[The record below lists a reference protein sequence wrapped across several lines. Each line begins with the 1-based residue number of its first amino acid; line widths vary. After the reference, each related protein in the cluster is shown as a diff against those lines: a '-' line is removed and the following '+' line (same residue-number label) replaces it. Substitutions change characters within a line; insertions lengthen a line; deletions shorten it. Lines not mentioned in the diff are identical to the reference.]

1 MIMSWLWDSIN
12 PAISNT
18 CMFLTT
24 AKEIWDSIHR
34 TYSKARDAAQVYEIK
49 CSEDTAILKNFIEK
63 DQVYDF
69 LVGLNP
75 EFDQEKGGLNSEGI
89 ERLRG
94 LLGSL
99 EKPSGACSSALS
111 GATDHM
117 THTSQYFNS
126 HTPCPSSRKIIVAN
140 GSLATVAGL
149 GDIYVTPLILKNVLH
164 IGLAKER
171 NGLYYLETS
180 GSSNKVMNNLDVPK
194 SYWEEVVL
202 TSTYMINR
210 LPSQILD
217 FKIPWKPLQ
226 NSIHIVFGCTS
237 LVHVHS
243 QNRGKLDPK
252 AIKYVFLGYSSTQ
265 KGISVIIL
273 PLENFTYLSMPPLL
287 KANHTS
293 LMKDKDCGDL
303 DSFRPLDLA
312 SIPSPSTQ
320 KQNVPTF
327 IESISVPEFVPA
339 PEHVSTLVVT
349 PTSVRIYDSM
359 LFPQVHS
366 RKTAIPDL
374 TQVQNDVPSP
384 ANEDMVSS
392 NPSLHIQSV
401 ETPTRDLDLPIALR
415 KGTRE
420 YTKRPL

>member
-1 MIMSWLWDSIN
+1 ML
-12 PAISNT
+12 
-18 CMFLTT
+18 F
-24 AKEIWDSIHR
+24 
-34 TYSKARDAAQVYEIK
+34 Q
-49 CSEDTAILKNFIEK
+49 
-63 DQVYDF
+63 
-69 LVGLNP
+69 G
-75 EFDQEKGGLNSEGI
+75 
-89 ERLRG
+89 
-94 LLGSL
+94 
-99 EKPSGACSSALS
+99 
-111 GATDHM
+111 
-117 THTSQYFNS
+117 
-126 HTPCPSSRKIIVAN
+126 
-140 GSLATVAGL
+140 
-149 GDIYVTPLILKNVLH
+149 
-164 IGLAKER
+164 
-171 NGLYYLETS
+171 
-180 GSSNKVMNNLDVPK
+180 DVPK
-194 SYWEEVVL
+194 SYWEEAVL
-202 TSTYMINR
+202 TGTYMINR

-217 FKIPWKPLQ
+217 FKIPLETLAKFYPHVRTPSGL
-226 NSIHIVFGCTS
+226 IPRVFGCTS

-339 PEHVSTLVVT
+339 PEYVSTLVVT

-392 NPSLHIQSV
+392 NPPLHIQSV